1 MGDNRPAMNTQA
13 RAHLKQLLEGQR
25 VLSVAVVI
33 DGEAQIGLL
42 PFSVLPEHTGVVVHV
57 STLARHTQGLLSGE
71 SIAVLIHQSEE
82 AVTDPLQ
89 VPRLSMKATAVELQR
104 GSRTYE
110 QAKSRFLTRFP
121 DAAITF
127 ELADFR
133 LLELHFLEG
142 RYVEGF
148 AKAMDIRPEDLQSM
162 APPEE
167 PKTNI
172 DEAPTLRRRWRAND
186 D

>member
-1 MGDNRPAMNTQA
+1 MNTQA

-25 VLSVAVVI
+25 VLSVAVVL
-33 DGEAQIGLL
+33 DGEPQLGLL
-42 PFSVLPEHTGVVVHV
+42 PFAVLADHTGVVVHV
-57 STLARHTQGLLSGE
+57 STLARHTRGLLSGNPV
-71 SIAVLIHQSEE
+71 AVLIHQSEE

-89 VPRLSMKATAVELQR
+89 VPRVSMNASTVELRSGTR
-104 GSRTYE
+104 GYDD
-110 QAKSRFLTRFP
+110 AKARFLARFP

-133 LLELHFLEG
+133 LLELHFLHG

-162 APPEE
+162 PPPDEPKKAIVEEE
-167 PKTNI
+167 PNVS
-172 DEAPTLRRRWRAND
+172 RRWRSLD